1 MTMFPPSADLT
12 ALADFMSGLS
22 QADFV
27 RGFEVLLGW
36 SLLLQTLEQWRVQRL
51 DRVSDWS
58 VQRLEMPAQPPG
70 LRALADALFTRPG
83 PYLAMLGLRG
93 ALALALM
100 AGLLPAAGA
109 VALFVIAL
117 LLLLRWRG
125 AFNGGSDF
133 MTLVGLTGLLIAHLW
148 GAWAGME
155 AGWRAGLWYVALQSI
170 TSYFVSGWVKLL
182 RPEWRRGEALPLFL
196 DTGVYGPLAPDSVFR
211 HPLVARLVSWS
222 FTVWEGCA
230 PLALLDLRI
239 AALFCAVAAL
249 FHFLVFWF
257 FGLNRF
263 FWAWVATFP
272 AVMYAAWG

>member
-1 MTMFPPSADLT
+1 MTMSAVAQEAMA
-12 ALADFMSGLS
+12 ALSLGV
-22 QADFV
+22 FV
-27 RGFEVLLGW
+27 RAFELLLGW
-36 SLLLQTLEQWRVQRL
+36 SLLLQTLEQWHIQRL

-58 VQRLEMPAQPPG
+58 VQRQEVPTQPPG
-70 LRALADALFTRPG
+70 LLALTDALFARPG

-93 ALALALM
+93 GLAVLLM

-109 VALFVIAL
+109 VALFAIAL

-133 MTLVGLTGLLIAHLW
+133 MTLAGLTGLLIAHTW
-148 GAWAGME
+148 GAWAGMAE
-155 AGWRAGLWYVALQSI
+155 GWRAGLWYVALQSI
-170 TSYFVSGWVKLL
+170 TSYFVSGWVKFS
-182 RPEWRRGEALPLFL
+182 RAEWRSGAALPLFL

-211 HPLVARLVSWS
+211 RPAVARLASWS
-222 FTVWEGCA
+222 FTLWEGCA
-230 PLALLDLRI
+230 PLVLLDLRI
-239 AALFCAVAAL
+239 AALFCTVAAL

-272 AVMYAAWG
+272 AVMYAAWA

>member
-1 MTMFPPSADLT
+1 MVALLQDLAT
-12 ALADFMSGLS
+12 GLGLALDAQGQDL
-22 QADFV
+22 FV
-27 RGFEVLLGW
+27 RTFEVLLGW
-36 SLLLQTLEQWRVQRL
+36 SLLLQTLEQLRIQRL
-51 DRVSDWS
+51 DSVSDWAI
-58 VQRLEMPAQPPG
+58 QRREMPAHPPG
-70 LRALADALFTRPG
+70 LQALADALFGRPG
-83 PYLAMLGLRG
+83 PYLAMLLLRG
-93 ALALALM
+93 ALAVVLM
-100 AGLLPAAGA
+100 AGLLSVAGA
-109 VALFVIAL
+109 MALFTIAL

-133 MTLVGLTGLLIAHLW
+133 MTLVGLTGLLIAHAW
-148 GAWAGME
+148 GTWTGDMA

-182 RPEWRRGEALPLFL
+182 RREWRTGEALPLFL
-196 DTGVYGPLAPDSVFR
+196 DTGVYGPLAADSVFR
-211 HPLVARLVSWS
+211 SPIVARTVAWS

-239 AALFCAVAAL
+239 AALFCAVAAV

-272 AVMYAAWG
+272 AVMYAAWA